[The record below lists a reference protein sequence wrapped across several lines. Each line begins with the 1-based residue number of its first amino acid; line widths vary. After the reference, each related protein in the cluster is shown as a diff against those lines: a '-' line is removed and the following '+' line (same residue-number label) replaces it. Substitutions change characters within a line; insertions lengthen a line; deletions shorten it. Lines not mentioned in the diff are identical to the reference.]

1 MKKRR
6 GYNRYT
12 LTRKMSLKVLSQEL
26 DRLEKIESRN
36 IDIDTYIAQN
46 LRKFVDTLQDLPN
59 SAEIEQ
65 RLIKYAEENK
75 LAGCSADE
83 NRLYVWGEK
92 ELWIE

>member
-6 GYNRYT
+6 GYNCYT
-12 LTRKMSLKVLSQEL
+12 LTRKMSRKVLNREL

-36 IDIDTYIAQN
+36 LDIDTYIVQN
-46 LRKFVDTLQDLPN
+46 LRKFVDTLQDLSN
-59 SAEIEQ
+59 STEIEQ

-83 NRLYVWGEK
+83 NKLYVWGEE
-92 ELWIE
+92 ELWLE

>member
-6 GYNRYT
+6 GYNRDM

-36 IDIDTYIAQN
+36 LDIDVYIAQN

-59 SAEIEQ
+59 STEIEQ

>member
-12 LTRKMSLKVLSQEL
+12 LTRKMSRKVINREL
-26 DRLEKIESRN
+26 DRLEKIESHN
-36 IDIDTYIAQN
+36 LDIDTYIAQN
-46 LRKFVDTLQDLPN
+46 LRKFVDTLRDLPN
-59 SAEIEQ
+59 SNEIEQ

-83 NRLYVWGEK
+83 NRLYVWGEE
-92 ELWIE
+92 ELWIK

>member
-1 MKKRR
+1 MSRKVI
-6 GYNRYT
+6 NR
-12 LTRKMSLKVLSQEL
+12 EL
-26 DRLEKIESRN
+26 DRLEKIESHN
-36 IDIDTYIAQN
+36 LDIDTYIAQN
-46 LRKFVDTLQDLPN
+46 LRKFVDTLRDLPN
-59 SAEIEQ
+59 SNEIEQ

>member
-12 LTRKMSLKVLSQEL
+12 LTRKMSRKVINREL
-26 DRLEKIESRN
+26 DRLEKIESHN
-36 IDIDTYIAQN
+36 LDIDTYIAQN
-46 LRKFVDTLQDLPN
+46 LRKFVDTLRDLPN
-59 SAEIEQ
+59 SNEIEQ

-92 ELWIE
+92 ELWIK

>member
-12 LTRKMSLKVLSQEL
+12 LTRKMSRKVINQEL

-36 IDIDTYIAQN
+36 LDIDVYIAQN

-59 SAEIEQ
+59 STEIEQ
-65 RLIKYAEENK
+65 RLIKYAKESK

-83 NRLYVWGEK
+83 NRLYVWGEE

>member
-12 LTRKMSLKVLSQEL
+12 LTRMMYRKVINREL

-36 IDIDTYIAQN
+36 LDIDTYIVQN
-46 LRKFVDTLQDLPN
+46 LRKFIDTLQDLPN
-59 SAEIEQ
+59 STEIEQ

>member
-6 GYNRYT
+6 GYNRDM
-12 LTRKMSLKVLSQEL
+12 LTRKMSRKVLNREI
-26 DRLEKIESRN
+26 DRLEKIEIRYL
-36 IDIDTYIAQN
+36 DIDVYIAQN

-59 SAEIEQ
+59 SNEIEQ

-92 ELWIE
+92 ELWVE

>member
-36 IDIDTYIAQN
+36 LDIDTYIAQN

-59 SAEIEQ
+59 SNEIEQ

>member
-12 LTRKMSLKVLSQEL
+12 LTRKMSRKVINREL
-26 DRLEKIESRN
+26 DRLEKIESHN
-36 IDIDTYIAQN
+36 LDIDTYIVQN

-59 SAEIEQ
+59 STEIEQ

-83 NRLYVWGEK
+83 NRLYVWEEK

>member
-1 MKKRR
+1 MNKRR

-12 LTRKMSLKVLSQEL
+12 LIRKMSRKVINREL

-36 IDIDTYIAQN
+36 LDIDTYIVQN

-59 SAEIEQ
+59 SNEIEQ

-83 NRLYVWGEK
+83 NRLYVWGEE
-92 ELWIE
+92 ELWLE

>member
-12 LTRKMSLKVLSQEL
+12 LTRKMSRKVINREL

-36 IDIDTYIAQN
+36 LDIDVYIAQN

-59 SAEIEQ
+59 STEIEQ
-65 RLIKYAEENK
+65 RLIKYAKESK

-83 NRLYVWGEK
+83 NRLYVWGEE

>member
-12 LTRKMSLKVLSQEL
+12 LTRKMSLKVLRQEL

-36 IDIDTYIAQN
+36 LDIDTYIVQN
-46 LRKFVDTLQDLPN
+46 LRKFVDTLQDLSN
-59 SAEIEQ
+59 STEIEQ

-75 LAGCSADE
+75 LAGCYADE
-83 NRLYVWGEK
+83 NKLYVWGEE

>member
-26 DRLEKIESRN
+26 DRLEKIESRYL
-36 IDIDTYIAQN
+36 DIDTYIVQN

-59 SAEIEQ
+59 STEIEQ
-65 RLIKYAEENK
+65 RLIKYAEESK

-92 ELWIE
+92 ELWVE

>member
-36 IDIDTYIAQN
+36 LDIDTYIAQN

-59 SAEIEQ
+59 SNEIEQ

-83 NRLYVWGEK
+83 NRLHVWGEK
-92 ELWIE
+92 ELWEE

>member
-36 IDIDTYIAQN
+36 LDIDTYIVQN
-46 LRKFVDTLQDLPN
+46 LRKFVDTLQDLSN
-59 SAEIEQ
+59 STEIEQ

-75 LAGCSADE
+75 LAGCYADE
-83 NRLYVWGEK
+83 NRLYVWGEE

>member
-12 LTRKMSLKVLSQEL
+12 LTRKMSIKVLNQEL

-36 IDIDTYIAQN
+36 LDIDTYIVQN

-59 SAEIEQ
+59 SNEIEQ
-65 RLIKYAEENK
+65 RLIKYAKENK
-75 LAGCSADE
+75 LAGCFADE
-83 NRLYVWGEK
+83 NRLSVWGEK
-92 ELWIE
+92 ELWVE

>member
-6 GYNRYT
+6 GYNRDM
-12 LTRKMSLKVLSQEL
+12 LTRKMSRKVLNREL

-36 IDIDTYIAQN
+36 IDMDVYTVQN

-59 SAEIEQ
+59 SGEIEQ
-65 RLIKYAEENK
+65 RLIKYAKENK

-83 NRLYVWGEK
+83 NRLYIWGEE
-92 ELWIE
+92 EL

>member
-26 DRLEKIESRN
+26 DRLEKIESRYL
-36 IDIDTYIAQN
+36 DIDVYIAQN

-59 SAEIEQ
+59 STEIEQ

>member
-36 IDIDTYIAQN
+36 LDIDTYIVQN

-59 SAEIEQ
+59 STEIEQ
-65 RLIKYAEENK
+65 RLIKYAEENNLQMK
-75 LAGCSADE
+75 TDCMS
-83 NRLYVWGEK
+83 GERRSCG
-92 ELWIE
+92 

>member
-12 LTRKMSLKVLSQEL
+12 LTRKMSRKVINREL
-26 DRLEKIESRN
+26 DRLEKIESRYL
-36 IDIDTYIAQN
+36 DIDTYIVQN
-46 LRKFVDTLQDLPN
+46 LRKFVDTLQDFPN
-59 SAEIEQ
+59 STEIEQ

-83 NRLYVWGEK
+83 NRLYVWEEK
-92 ELWIE
+92 ELWLE

>member
-6 GYNRYT
+6 GYNCYT
-12 LTRKMSLKVLSQEL
+12 LTRKMSRKVLNREL

-36 IDIDTYIAQN
+36 LDIDTYIVQN
-46 LRKFVDTLQDLPN
+46 LRKFVDTLQDLSN

-83 NRLYVWGEK
+83 NKLYVWGEE
-92 ELWIE
+92 ELWLE

>member
-12 LTRKMSLKVLSQEL
+12 LTRKMSRKVLNREI

-36 IDIDTYIAQN
+36 LDIDTYIVQN

-59 SAEIEQ
+59 STEIEQ

-83 NRLYVWGEK
+83 NRLYVWEEK
-92 ELWIE
+92 ELWLE

>member
-36 IDIDTYIAQN
+36 LDIDTYIAQN

-59 SAEIEQ
+59 STEIEQ

>member
-36 IDIDTYIAQN
+36 LDIDTYIVQN
-46 LRKFVDTLQDLPN
+46 LRKFVNTLQDLPN
-59 SAEIEQ
+59 SNEIEQ
-65 RLIKYAEENK
+65 RLIKYAKESK

-92 ELWIE
+92 ELWVE

>member
-36 IDIDTYIAQN
+36 LDIDTYIAQN

-59 SAEIEQ
+59 SNEIEQ

-92 ELWIE
+92 ELWVE

>member
-26 DRLEKIESRN
+26 GRLEKIESRN
-36 IDIDTYIAQN
+36 LDIDTYIVQN

-59 SAEIEQ
+59 SNEIEQ
-65 RLIKYAEENK
+65 RLIKYAKESK

-83 NRLYVWGEK
+83 NRLYVWGEE

>member
-12 LTRKMSLKVLSQEL
+12 LPRKMSLKVLSQEL

-36 IDIDTYIAQN
+36 FDIDTYIAQN

-59 SAEIEQ
+59 STEIEQ

>member
-12 LTRKMSLKVLSQEL
+12 LTRKMSRKVINREL
-26 DRLEKIESRN
+26 DRLEKIESHN
-36 IDIDTYIAQN
+36 LDIDTYIAQN
-46 LRKFVDTLQDLPN
+46 LRKFVDTLRDLPN
-59 SAEIEQ
+59 SNEIEQ

>member
-6 GYNRYT
+6 GYNRNM
-12 LTRKMSLKVLSQEL
+12 LTRKMSRKVLNREL

-36 IDIDTYIAQN
+36 LDIDTYIVQN

-59 SAEIEQ
+59 SNEIEQ

>member
-36 IDIDTYIAQN
+36 LDIDTYIVQN
-46 LRKFVDTLQDLPN
+46 LRKFVDTLQDLSN
-59 SAEIEQ
+59 STEIEQ

-83 NRLYVWGEK
+83 NKLYVWGEE
-92 ELWIE
+92 ELWLE

>member
-6 GYNRYT
+6 GYHRYR
-12 LTRKMSLKVLSQEL
+12 LSRKMSLKVLSQEL

-36 IDIDTYIAQN
+36 LDIDTYIVQN

-59 SAEIEQ
+59 STEIEQ

-83 NRLYVWGEK
+83 NRLYVWGEE
-92 ELWIE
+92 ELWLE